1 MGAGKPSSGRRKS
14 TSTSAFGV
22 GRRESHDASGFYGR
36 FTAPVV
42 SADENVVRSPIGEKP
57 ILGDARHMDEVED
70 GSVALVVTSPPYFA
84 GKEYEEA
91 LGEGHV
97 PASYF
102 EYLEMLTAVFA
113 ESVRTLEPGGRI
125 AVNVA
130 NLGRKPYRS
139 LSADVIGILQDEL
152 GLLLRGEVI
161 WLKAR
166 GASGSC
172 AWGSFQSPANPV
184 LRDVTERVIIASK
197 GRFDRAISR
206 QKRTAFGL
214 PSEISVSKDE
224 FIEATTDVWEIAAE
238 RATRVGHPAPFPVE
252 LPLRLIE
259 LYTYRD
265 DLVLDPFM
273 GSGTTGVAAVRTGR
287 RFVGYDTETSYVD
300 IAEQRIGVEQDLRM
314 HKAVPAPAT
323 ASTVGRRSKTA
334 ATKATTATKATGATS
349 ARKTKAAPVEDD
361 GDFPAQALRQGHK
374 ARELAQDLLARC
386 GFVDIA
392 ADVKTGNGI
401 EVSFS
406 ATDGHGQPWYFDVS
420 GAFTSTRAGLRKAD
434 TLWKALGKAAV
445 LHASHPEIPLV
456 LITTDAPVAGSAG
469 DQALRALR
477 YDPRSKGFG
486 AVFDIVEMESADD
499 RTRLARYA
507 ADGSGVVEDEA
518 GTEAPRR
525 ATTGRKRPVPVG
537 TRPRA

>member
-1 MGAGKPSSGRRKS
+1 MTGRRKP

-22 GRRESHDASGFYGR
+22 GRRESHDASGFYNR
-36 FTAPVV
+36 FTAPVL
-42 SADENVVRSPIGEKP
+42 SGDDTVVRSPIAEKP

-70 GSVALVVTSPPYFA
+70 ASVALVVTSPPYFA

-113 ESVRTLEPGGRI
+113 ESVRTLEAGGRI

-197 GRFDRAISR
+197 GRFDRAVSR
-206 QKRTAFGL
+206 QKRAGRGL
-214 PSEISVSKDE
+214 PDEFSVSKDE
-224 FIEATTDVWEIAAE
+224 FIEATTDVWEIGAE

-252 LPLRLIE
+252 LPQRLIE

-287 RFVGYDTETSYVD
+287 RFVGYDTETSYVE
-300 IAEQRIGVEQDLRM
+300 IAEQRIRIEQDRCM
-314 HKAVPAPAT
+314 HKKDDADLLPRA
-323 ASTVGRRSKTA
+323 RRE
-334 ATKATTATKATGATS
+334 G
-349 ARKTKAAPVEDD
+349 E
-361 GDFPAQALRQGHK
+361 K
-374 ARELAQDLLARC
+374 ARELARELLDRS
-386 GFVDIA
+386 GFVDLT
-392 ADVKTGNGI
+392 ADARAGNGI

-406 ATDGHGQPWYFDVS
+406 GVDAKGRTWYFDVS
-420 GAFTSTRAGLRKAD
+420 GTFTSTRAGLRRAD
-434 TLWKALGKAAV
+434 ALWKALGKAAV
-445 LHASHPEIPLV
+445 LHAAHPDIPFV

-469 DQALRALR
+469 DQALATLR
-477 YDPRSKGFG
+477 HTDRSGG
-486 AVFDIVEMESADD
+486 LGPVFDVVEMESAPD
-499 RTRLARYA
+499 RARLCTYA
-507 ADGSGVVEDEA
+507 AKGHVA
-518 GTEAPRR
+518 TE
-525 ATTGRKRPVPVG
+525 
-537 TRPRA
+537 

>member
-1 MGAGKPSSGRRKS
+1 MTRRKP

-22 GRRESHDASGFYGR
+22 GRRESHDASGFYNR
-36 FTAPVV
+36 FTPPVV
-42 SADENVVRSPIGEKP
+42 SSDENVVRSPIAEKP
-57 ILGDARHMDEVED
+57 ILGDARAMDEVED
-70 GSVALVVTSPPYFA
+70 ASVALVVTSPPYFA

-197 GRFDRAISR
+197 GRFDRAVNR
-206 QKRTAFGL
+206 QRRTSLGL
-214 PSEISVSKDE
+214 PAEISVSKDE
-224 FIEATTDVWEIAAE
+224 FIEATTDVWEMAAE

-287 RFVGYDTETSYVD
+287 RFVGYDTETAYVE
-300 IAEQRIGVEQDLRM
+300 ISEQRIRAEQDLRM
-314 HKAVPAPAT
+314 HEAVPVERARRTSRRPA
-323 ASTVGRRSKTA
+323 SA
-334 ATKATTATKATGATS
+334 AKRPQK
-349 ARKTKAAPVEDD
+349 DD
-361 GDFPAQALRQGHK
+361 GTEVVARALRQGHK
-374 ARELAQDLLARC
+374 ARELAQELLDHC
-386 GFVDIA
+386 GFVEVA
-392 ADVKTGNGI
+392 TGVKAGHGI
-401 EVSFS
+401 EVSLS
-406 ATDGHGQPWYFDVS
+406 GVDGTGQRWYFDVS
-420 GAFTSTRAGLRKAD
+420 GAFTSTRAGLRRTD

-445 LHASHPEIPLV
+445 LRASHPDIPFV

-469 DQALRALR
+469 DQALRTLR
-477 YDPRSKGFG
+477 QRAGSDRFG
-486 AVFDIVEMESADD
+486 AVFDVIEMESAVD
-499 RTRLARYA
+499 RLRLRTYA
-507 ADGSGVVEDEA
+507 SKGPVAA
-518 GTEAPRR
+518 G
-525 ATTGRKRPVPVG
+525 
-537 TRPRA
+537 

>member
-1 MGAGKPSSGRRKS
+1 MTGRRKP

-22 GRRESHDASGFYGR
+22 GRRESHDASGFYDR
-36 FTAPVV
+36 FTAPVI
-42 SADENVVRSPIGEKP
+42 SADDAVVRSPIAEKP

-70 GSVALVVTSPPYFA
+70 ASVALIITSPPYFA

-184 LRDVTERVIIASK
+184 LRDVTERIIIASK
-197 GRFDRAISR
+197 GRFDRAVSR
-206 QKRTAFGL
+206 QRRSSLGL
-214 PSEISVSKDE
+214 PAEISVSKDE
-224 FIEATTDVWEIAAE
+224 FIEATTDVWEMPAE

-287 RFVGYDTETSYVD
+287 RFVGYDTETAYVD
-300 IAEQRIGVEQDLRM
+300 IAEQRIRTEQDLRM
-314 HKAVPAPAT
+314 HEAVPVDAT
-323 ASTVGRRSKTA
+323 KPTSRRRASA
-334 ATKATTATKATGATS
+334 ATR
-349 ARKTKAAPVEDD
+349 ARADD
-361 GDFPAQALRQGHK
+361 GTEVVARARGEGHK
-374 ARELAQDLLARC
+374 ARELARDLLEHC
-386 GFVDIA
+386 GFVEVGT
-392 ADVKTGNGI
+392 DVKTGHGI

-406 ATDGHGQPWYFDVS
+406 ALDATGQRWYFDVS
-420 GAFTSTRAGLRKAD
+420 GAFTSTRAGLRRTDA
-434 TLWKALGKAAV
+434 LWKALGKAAV
-445 LHASHPEIPLV
+445 LRASHADIPFV

-477 YDPRSKGFG
+477 GGGGADGFDTI
-486 AVFDIVEMESADD
+486 FDVIEMESVED
-499 RTRLARYA
+499 RLRLRTYA
-507 ADGSGVVEDEA
+507 A
-518 GTEAPRR
+518 
-525 ATTGRKRPVPVG
+525 TGPVAVP
-537 TRPRA
+537 

>member
-1 MGAGKPSSGRRKS
+1 MTGRRKP

-22 GRRESHDASGFYGR
+22 GRRESHDASGFYDR
-36 FTAPVV
+36 FTAPVI
-42 SADENVVRSPIGEKP
+42 SADDAVVRSPIGEKP

-70 GSVALVVTSPPYFA
+70 ASVALIVTSPPYFA

-102 EYLEMLTAVFA
+102 EYLEMLTAVLA

-184 LRDVTERVIIASK
+184 LRDVTERIIIASK
-197 GRFDRAISR
+197 GRFDRAVPR
-206 QKRTAFGL
+206 QRRASLGL
-214 PSEISVSKDE
+214 PAEISVSKDE
-224 FIEATTDVWEIAAE
+224 FIEATTDVWEMAAE

-287 RFVGYDTETSYVD
+287 RFVGYDTETAYVE
-300 IAEQRIGVEQDLRM
+300 IAEQRIRVEQDLRM
-314 HKAVPAPAT
+314 HAAVPVDEGKRPA
-323 ASTVGRRSKTA
+323 RRRGSA
-334 ATKATTATKATGATS
+334 A
-349 ARKTKAAPVEDD
+349 ARAQADD
-361 GDFPAQALRQGHK
+361 GTEVVARARRQGHK
-374 ARELAQDLLARC
+374 ARELAQELLEHC
-386 GFVDIA
+386 GFVAVAGDT
-392 ADVKTGNGI
+392 KTGHGI

-406 ATDGHGQPWYFDVS
+406 ALDATGQRWYFDVS
-420 GAFTSTRAGLRKAD
+420 GSFTSTRAGLRRTDA
-434 TLWKALGKAAV
+434 LWKALGKAAV
-445 LHASHPEIPLV
+445 LRASHPDIPFV
-456 LITTDAPVAGSAG
+456 LITTDAPVTGSAG

-477 YDPRSKGFG
+477 DGGGSDGFD
-486 AVFDIVEMESADD
+486 AVFDVIEMESAEA
-499 RTRLARYA
+499 RLRLRAYA
-507 ADGSGVVEDEA
+507 AKGPGA
-518 GTEAPRR
+518 QA
-525 ATTGRKRPVPVG
+525 
-537 TRPRA
+537 

>member
-1 MGAGKPSSGRRKS
+1 MSGRRKP

-22 GRRESHDASGFYGR
+22 GRRESHDASGFYDR
-36 FTAPVV
+36 FTPPVLSV
-42 SADENVVRSPIGEKP
+42 DDDVVRSPIGEKP
-57 ILGDARHMDEVED
+57 ILGDARNMGEVED
-70 GSVALVVTSPPYFA
+70 ASVALVVTSPPYFA

-152 GLLLRGEVI
+152 GLLLRGEVV

-184 LRDVTERVIIASK
+184 LRDVTERVVIASK
-197 GRFDRAISR
+197 GRFDRAVSR
-206 QKRTAFGL
+206 QRRASLGL
-214 PSEISVSKDE
+214 PAEISVSKDE
-224 FIEATTDVWEIAAE
+224 FIEATTDVWEIGAE

-273 GSGTTGVAAVRTGR
+273 GSGTTGVAAVRSGR
-287 RFVGYDTETSYVD
+287 RFVGYDTETAYVE
-300 IAEQRIGVEQDLRM
+300 IAEQRIRAERDLRM
-314 HKAVPAPAT
+314 HDSVPA
-323 ASTVGRRSKTA
+323 TVDERDYVTVARR
-334 ATKATTATKATGATS
+334 G
-349 ARKTKAAPVEDD
+349 
-361 GDFPAQALRQGHK
+361 GNK
-374 ARELAQDLLARC
+374 ARELAKDLLDHC
-386 GFVDIA
+386 GFVDVA
-392 ADVKTGNGI
+392 GDVRTGNGI
-401 EVSFS
+401 DVSFS
-406 ATDGHGQPWYFDVS
+406 GVDGTGQKWYFDVS
-420 GAFTSTRAGLRKAD
+420 GAFTSTRAGLRRTDA
-434 TLWKALGKAAV
+434 LWKALGKAAV
-445 LHASHPEIPLV
+445 LQVSHPDVPFV

-469 DQALRALR
+469 DLALRTLTGG
-477 YDPRSKGFG
+477 PRPHGRRP
-486 AVFDIVEMESADD
+486 VFDVIEMESADD
-499 RTRLARYA
+499 RARLSTYA
-507 ADGSGVVEDEA
+507 SKGPVTVE
-518 GTEAPRR
+518 
-525 ATTGRKRPVPVG
+525 
-537 TRPRA
+537 

>member
-1 MGAGKPSSGRRKS
+1 MGAGKPVSGRRKS

-22 GRRESHDASGFYGR
+22 GRRESHDASGFYDR
-36 FTAPVV
+36 FTTPVV
-42 SADENVVRSPIGEKP
+42 SADDHVVRSPIGEKP

-70 GSVALVVTSPPYFA
+70 ASVALVVTSPPYFA

-113 ESVRTLEPGGRI
+113 EAVRTLEPGGRI

-184 LRDVTERVIIASK
+184 LRDVTERVVIASK
-197 GRFDRAISR
+197 GRFDRAVSR
-206 QKRTAFGL
+206 QRRAALGL
-214 PSEISVSKDE
+214 PAEISVSKDE

-287 RFVGYDTETSYVD
+287 RFVGYDTETAYVE
-300 IAEQRIGVEQDLRM
+300 IAEQRLRAEQDLRM
-314 HKAVPAPAT
+314 HTAVPAAEVPKPARGAPEEGSGVRT
-323 ASTVGRRSKTA
+323 ARRRRDPDPGHEPGAQGARGGPVADRGLRIRRCGGRCQDGQRHRGQLLGRRRHGTAVVLRRLGGLHQYAGGPPTDGHAVEGVGQGGGAACHPSGHPPRPPHHGRPGAGQCRRSGPADPHRRTPIRWFRCRLRRHRDGVGRRPYPVA
-334 ATKATTATKATGATS
+334 PVRG
-349 ARKTKAAPVEDD
+349 RGPAAP
-361 GDFPAQALRQGHK
+361 GGR
-374 ARELAQDLLARC
+374 AR
-386 GFVDIA
+386 
-392 ADVKTGNGI
+392 
-401 EVSFS
+401 S
-406 ATDGHGQPWYFDVS
+406 
-420 GAFTSTRAGLRKAD
+420 
-434 TLWKALGKAAV
+434 
-445 LHASHPEIPLV
+445 
-456 LITTDAPVAGSAG
+456 DA
-469 DQALRALR
+469 
-477 YDPRSKGFG
+477 
-486 AVFDIVEMESADD
+486 
-499 RTRLARYA
+499 
-507 ADGSGVVEDEA
+507 
-518 GTEAPRR
+518 
-525 ATTGRKRPVPVG
+525 
-537 TRPRA
+537 